1 MERGLAY
8 TDIPKML
15 EARFDQLDADSSVR
29 PTIIKPGASW
39 AKRSQSSLL
48 AAPTVA
54 TVSGDRLKDAK
65 NQAYDL
71 LDGLTRAGALSCDHA
86 SLHVLIAGTQ
96 CFDKTLMDTIIQD
109 NINPIIKVQRSS
121 LIVATT
127 IHETPVEALVDVDG
141 LSNIQIVDG
150 EEFK

>member
-1 MERGLAY
+1 MA
-8 TDIPKML
+8 DQ
-15 EARFDQLDADSSVR
+15 AFDLVVAD
-29 PTIIKPGASW
+29 
-39 AKRSQSSLL
+39 
-48 AAPTVA
+48 
-54 TVSGDRLKDAK
+54 
-65 NQAYDL
+65 QAFDL

-86 SLHVLIAGTQ
+86 SLHVVIAGTQ

-127 IHETPVEALVDVDG
+127 IHETPVDALVDVDG